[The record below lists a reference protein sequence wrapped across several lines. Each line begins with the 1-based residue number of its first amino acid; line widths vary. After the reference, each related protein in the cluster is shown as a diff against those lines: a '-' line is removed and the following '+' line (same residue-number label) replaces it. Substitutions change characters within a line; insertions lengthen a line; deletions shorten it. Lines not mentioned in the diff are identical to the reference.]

1 MSHYDADGGGLP
13 GSSVCIE
20 LVPGRNKDYFQFDA
34 YTLNIRG
41 GCDRE
46 RKKERNK
53 ERKNERRRERKEGRK
68 QFLWKW
74 VLGDHGSGG
83 SLILNPLSTSYPFDR
98 R

>member
-46 RKKERNK
+46 RKKEINQWRSPKNVNRQVLKNK
-53 ERKNERRRERKEGRK
+53 SPNK
-68 QFLWKW
+68 
-74 VLGDHGSGG
+74 
-83 SLILNPLSTSYPFDR
+83 
-98 R
+98 

>member
-1 MSHYDADGGGLP
+1 MSHYDADGGGIP

-46 RKKERNK
+46 RKKEIKK
-53 ERKNERRRERKEGRK
+53 ERERERERERKRER
-68 QFLWKW
+68 QQLR
-74 VLGDHGSGG
+74 S
-83 SLILNPLSTSYPFDR
+83 
-98 R
+98 